1 MSEFLI
7 AGGNTSTQARE
18 WAEKG
23 GLEVRAPKDNQLFI
37 DIDDPQGMADF
48 EKNFGLVDAAIGIES
63 HTFTYSRNK
72 PAGATYHRQSKRK
85 VSPIERCLLQ
95 AILGSDRRREGHSY
109 CRIVKGIKNQLCS
122 SKEKNND

>member
-18 WAEKG
+18 WAENE

-37 DIDDPQGMADF
+37 DIDDPQGMTDF
-48 EKNFGLVDAAIGIES
+48 DKNFGLVDAAIGIES

-72 PAGATYHRQSKRK
+72 PEGRHVVVNLKGK

-109 CRIVKGIKNQLCS
+109 CRIVEGD
-122 SKEKNND
+122 KEPTLFFEKKA

>member
-7 AGGNTSTQARE
+7 AGGNTSTQAWE
-18 WAEKG
+18 WAENE
-23 GLEVRAPKDNQLFI
+23 GLEVKAPKGDQLFI
-37 DIDDPQGMADF
+37 DIDDPQGMTDF

-63 HTFTYSRNK
+63 YTFTYSRNK
-72 PAGATYHRQSKRK
+72 PAGRHVVVNLKGK

-109 CRIVKGIKNQLCS
+109 CRIVAGD
-122 SKEKNND
+122 KEPTLFFEKKA